1 MPHPASRVLA
11 VLELLQSRGRISGP
25 ELAQRINVDVRTLRR
40 YIVLLEELGIPIT
53 TERGRHGAYMLVA
66 GFKLPP
72 MMFTDA
78 EALAL
83 SMGLLAA
90 RSLGLHAGES
100 ALASAQAKLERV
112 MPDSLKRRLRA
123 VETTVSIE
131 SPGVPAAHAD
141 TPALML
147 LTHAAHAAERLHLH
161 YRSAQGEE
169 SRRDFDTYGLGFR
182 GGAWYAVGFCHL
194 RRGVRGFRVD
204 RILEAQPLPVRF
216 RQPKGFDVLEW
227 LTRTIATLPRAHRV
241 EVLLHADPAKARE
254 AFSPAIGL
262 FETASNGVL
271 LRVRTDDLA
280 WFARQLAR
288 VPFEFEV
295 RTPHRLRREILAH
308 AARLQKL
315 ATAPA
320 ETGSADE
327 PDALPGQPLRP
338 DRPPRTNPIRKRGW

>member
-112 MPDSLKRRLRA
+112 MPDSLKRRLHA
-123 VETTVSIE
+123 VEASVSIE
-131 SPGVPAAHAD
+131 SAGAFTAQASAS
-141 TPALML
+141 TLML
-147 LTHAAHAAERLHLH
+147 LTHAAHAAERVHLH

-169 SRRDFDTYGLGFR
+169 SERDFDAYGLGFR

-194 RRGVRGFRVD
+194 RHGVRAFRVD
-204 RILEAQPLPVRF
+204 RMIGVQPLDARF
-216 RQPKGFDVLEW
+216 KRPKDFDVLDW
-227 LTRTIATLPRAHRV
+227 LNRTIATLPRAHRV
-241 EVLLHADPAKARE
+241 EVLLHTDLVKARD
-254 AFSPAIGL
+254 AFSAAIGL
-262 FETASNGVL
+262 FETSADGVL

-288 VPFEFEV
+288 VPFEFEIH
-295 RTPHRLRREILAH
+295 TPQQLRKELLVH
-308 AARLQKL
+308 ATRLQQL
-315 ATAPA
+315 VLTA
-320 ETGSADE
+320 
-327 PDALPGQPLRP
+327 R
-338 DRPPRTNPIRKRGW
+338 

>member
-1 MPHPASRVLA
+1 MPHPTTRVLA

-90 RSLGLHAGES
+90 RSLGLHAGEA

-112 MPDSLKRRLRA
+112 MPESLKRRLRA
-123 VETTVSIE
+123 VETTVAIE
-131 SPGVPAAHAD
+131 SPGAPAARANP
-141 TPALML
+141 TALML
-147 LTHAAHAAERLHLH
+147 LTHAAHAAERVHLD

-169 SRRDFDTYGLGFR
+169 TGRDFDAYGLGFR
-182 GGAWYAVGFCHL
+182 GGAWYAVGMCHL
-194 RRGVRGFRVD
+194 RHGVRAFRVD
-204 RILEAQPLPVRF
+204 RIIEVQPLAARF
-216 RQPKGFDVLEW
+216 TPPRNFDVLEW
-227 LTRTIATLPRAHRV
+227 LNRTIATLPRAHRV
-241 EVLLHADPAKARE
+241 EVLLHTSMAKARE

-262 FETASNGVL
+262 LEASGDGVL
-271 LRVRTDDLA
+271 LHVRTDDLA

-288 VPFEFEV
+288 VPFEFEIHA
-295 RTPHRLRREILAH
+295 PQQLRKELRAH

-315 ATAPA
+315 A
-320 ETGSADE
+320 
-327 PDALPGQPLRP
+327 DA
-338 DRPPRTNPIRKRGW
+338 

>member
-1 MPHPASRVLA
+1 MPHPTTRVLA

-90 RSLGLHAGES
+90 RGLGLHAGES

-112 MPDSLKRRLRA
+112 MPEPLKRRLHA

-131 SPGVPAAHAD
+131 SAGTLRAHANAS
-141 TPALML
+141 ALML
-147 LTHAAHAAERLHLH
+147 LTHAAHAGERVHLH
-161 YRSAQGEE
+161 YCSAQGEE

-182 GGAWYAVGFCHL
+182 GGAWYAVGYCHL
-194 RRGVRGFRVD
+194 RHGVRAFRVD
-204 RILEAQPLPVRF
+204 RIIETRPLPVRF
-216 RQPKGFDVLEW
+216 KRPKDFDVLEW
-227 LTRTIATLPRAHRV
+227 LNRTIATLPRAHRV
-241 EVLLHADPAKARE
+241 EVLLHTGMAEARE
-254 AFSPAIGL
+254 AFSPTIGL
-262 FETASNGVL
+262 LEAADGGVL
-271 LRVRTDDLA
+271 LHVRTDDLA

-288 VPFEFEV
+288 VPFEFEI
-295 RTPHRLRREILAH
+295 RTPQRLRKELLAH
-308 AARLQKL
+308 AVRLQKL
-315 ATAPA
+315 ATA
-320 ETGSADE
+320 
-327 PDALPGQPLRP
+327 
-338 DRPPRTNPIRKRGW
+338 

>member
-1 MPHPASRVLA
+1 MPHPTTRVLA

-90 RSLGLHAGES
+90 RGLGLHAGES

-112 MPDSLKRRLRA
+112 LPESLKRRLHA
-123 VETTVSIE
+123 VEASVSIE
-131 SPGVPAAHAD
+131 SPGALAAHANA
-141 TPALML
+141 TALML
-147 LTHAAHAAERLHLH
+147 LTQAAHAAERVHLH

-169 SRRDFDTYGLGFR
+169 TERDFDIYGLGFR
-182 GGAWYAVGFCHL
+182 GGAWYAVGYCHL
-194 RRGVRGFRVD
+194 RHGVRGFRVD
-204 RILEAQPLPVRF
+204 RIVEARPLPVRF
-216 RQPKGFDVLEW
+216 KRPKDFDVLEW
-227 LTRTIATLPRAHRV
+227 LNRTIATLPRAHRV
-241 EVLLHADPAKARE
+241 EVLLHTDMAKARE

-262 FETASNGVL
+262 LKPADDGVL
-271 LRVRTDDLA
+271 LHVRTDDLA

-288 VPFEFEV
+288 LPFEFEI
-295 RTPHRLRREILAH
+295 RTPQKLRKELLAH
-308 AARLQKL
+308 AARLQKMAVL
-315 ATAPA
+315 
-320 ETGSADE
+320 
-327 PDALPGQPLRP
+327 
-338 DRPPRTNPIRKRGW
+338 

>member
-1 MPHPASRVLA
+1 MPHPTTRVLA

-131 SPGVPAAHAD
+131 SPNTLAMQTNA
-141 TPALML
+141 TALMV
-147 LTHAAHAAERLHLH
+147 LTHAAHATERVHLH
-161 YRSAQGEE
+161 YRSAQGEASE
-169 SRRDFDTYGLGFR
+169 RDFDAYGLGFR
-182 GGAWYAVGFCHL
+182 GGAWYAVGHCHL
-194 RRGVRGFRVD
+194 RHGVRGFRVD
-204 RILEAQPLPVRF
+204 RIIEVQPLAVRF
-216 RQPKGFDVLEW
+216 TRPRHFDVLEW
-227 LTRTIATLPRAHRV
+227 LNHSIATLPRAHHV
-241 EVLLHADPAKARE
+241 EVLLHTDLVKARE
-254 AFSPAIGL
+254 AFSPAMGL
-262 FETASNGVL
+262 LEAADDGVL
-271 LRVRTDDLA
+271 LRVRADDLA

-288 VPFEFEV
+288 VPFDFEI
-295 RTPHRLRREILAH
+295 RTPQRLRKELLAH
-308 AARLQKL
+308 AGRLQKL
-315 ATAPA
+315 A
-320 ETGSADE
+320 S
-327 PDALPGQPLRP
+327 
-338 DRPPRTNPIRKRGW
+338 

>member
-1 MPHPASRVLA
+1 MPHSASRVLA

-123 VETTVSIE
+123 VETSVSIE
-131 SPGVPAAHAD
+131 SPGLLAAHAN
-141 TPALML
+141 TTALML
-147 LTHAAHAAERLHLH
+147 LTHAAHAAERVHLH
-161 YRSAQGEE
+161 YRSAQGEASE
-169 SRRDFDTYGLGFR
+169 RDFDTYGLGFR
-182 GGAWYAVGFCHL
+182 GGAWYAVGYCHL
-194 RRGVRGFRVD
+194 RHGVRGFRVD
-204 RILEAQPLPVRF
+204 RITEAQPRAVRF
-216 RQPKGFDVLEW
+216 TRPKRFDVLEW
-227 LTRTIATLPRAHRV
+227 LNHSIATLPRAHRA
-241 EVLLHADPAKARE
+241 EVLLRTDLAKARE

-262 FETASNGVL
+262 FEAADDGVL

-288 VPFEFEV
+288 VPFDFEI
-295 RTPHRLRREILAH
+295 RTPQRLRKELLAH
-308 AARLQKL
+308 ATLLHKL
-315 ATAPA
+315 AA
-320 ETGSADE
+320 
-327 PDALPGQPLRP
+327 
-338 DRPPRTNPIRKRGW
+338 N

>member
-11 VLELLQSRGRISGP
+11 VLELLQSRSRISGP
-25 ELAQRINVDVRTLRR
+25 ELAQRINVDIRTLRR

-90 RSLGLHAGES
+90 RSLGLHAGET

-112 MPDSLKRRLRA
+112 MPDSLKRRLHA
-123 VETTVSIE
+123 VEASVSIE
-131 SPGVPAAHAD
+131 SAGALTAHANAS
-141 TPALML
+141 TLML
-147 LTHAAHAAERLHLH
+147 LTHAAHAGERVHLH
-161 YRSAQGEE
+161 YRSAQGEASE
-169 SRRDFDTYGLGFR
+169 RDFDTYGLGFR
-182 GGAWYAVGFCHL
+182 GGAWYAIGWCHL
-194 RRGVRGFRVD
+194 RHGVRGFRVD
-204 RILEAQPLPVRF
+204 RIIEVQPLSVRF
-216 RQPKGFDVLEW
+216 TRPKSFDVLDW
-227 LTRTIATLPRAHRV
+227 LNRSIATLPRAHRV
-241 EVLLHADPAKARE
+241 EVLLRTDLANARE

-262 FETASNGVL
+262 FETMDDGVL

-288 VPFEFEV
+288 VPFEFEI
-295 RTPHRLRREILAH
+295 RTPQRLRKELVAH
-308 AARLQKL
+308 AARLQKF
-315 ATAPA
+315 A
-320 ETGSADE
+320 ED
-327 PDALPGQPLRP
+327 
-338 DRPPRTNPIRKRGW
+338 

>member
-1 MPHPASRVLA
+1 MPHPTTRVLA

-112 MPDSLKRRLRA
+112 MPESLKRRLRA

-131 SPGVPAAHAD
+131 SPNTLAIHANA
-141 TPALML
+141 TALMA
-147 LTHAAHAAERLHLH
+147 LTHAAHAAERVHLH

-194 RRGVRGFRVD
+194 RHGVRGFRVD
-204 RILEAQPLPVRF
+204 RIIEVQPLAVRF
-216 RQPKGFDVLEW
+216 ARPKDFDVLEW
-227 LTRTIATLPRAHRV
+227 LNRSIATLPRAHRI
-241 EVLLHADPAKARE
+241 EVLLHTDMAKARE

-262 FETASNGVL
+262 LEPAEGGVL

-288 VPFEFEV
+288 ASFDFEI
-295 RTPHRLRREILAH
+295 RTPQRLRKELLAH

-315 ATAPA
+315 AMP
-320 ETGSADE
+320 
-327 PDALPGQPLRP
+327 
-338 DRPPRTNPIRKRGW
+338 

>member
-1 MPHPASRVLA
+1 MPHPTTRVLA

-112 MPDSLKRRLRA
+112 IPESLKRRLRA

-131 SPGVPAAHAD
+131 SSNTLAIHAN
-141 TPALML
+141 TAALML
-147 LTHAAHAAERLHLH
+147 LTHAAHMVERVYLH

-169 SRRDFDTYGLGFR
+169 SRRDFDTYGMGFR

-194 RRGVRGFRVD
+194 RHGVRGFRVD
-204 RILEAQPLPVRF
+204 RIIEVQPLAVRF
-216 RQPKGFDVLEW
+216 TRPKDFDVLEW
-227 LTRTIATLPRAHRV
+227 LNRSIATLPRAHRI
-241 EVLLHADPAKARE
+241 EVLLHTDMAKARE

-262 FETASNGVL
+262 LEPAEGGVL

-288 VPFEFEV
+288 VPFDFEI
-295 RTPHRLRREILAH
+295 RTPQRLRKELAAH

-315 ATAPA
+315 AMA
-320 ETGSADE
+320 
-327 PDALPGQPLRP
+327 
-338 DRPPRTNPIRKRGW
+338 

>member
-1 MPHPASRVLA
+1 MLA
-11 VLELLQSRGRISGP
+11 VLELLQSRSRISGP

-112 MPDSLKRRLRA
+112 MPDSLKRRLHA
-123 VETTVSIE
+123 VEASVSIE
-131 SPGVPAAHAD
+131 SAGPLTAHANAS
-141 TPALML
+141 TLML
-147 LTHAAHAAERLHLH
+147 LTHAAHAGECVHLH
-161 YRSAQGEE
+161 YRSAQGEASE
-169 SRRDFDTYGLGFR
+169 RDFDTYGLGFR
-182 GGAWYAVGFCHL
+182 GGAWYAVGHCHL
-194 RRGVRGFRVD
+194 RHGVRGFRVD
-204 RILEAQPLPVRF
+204 RIIETRPLTSRF
-216 RQPKGFDVLEW
+216 TRPRDFDVLDW
-227 LTRTIATLPRAHRV
+227 LNRSIATLPRAHRV
-241 EVLLHADPAKARE
+241 EVLLRTDLARARE

-262 FETASNGVL
+262 FEAADDGVL
-271 LRVRTDDLA
+271 LCVRTDDLA

-288 VPFEFEV
+288 VPFEFEI
-295 RTPHRLRREILAH
+295 RTPQRLRKELLAH

-315 ATAPA
+315 AA
-320 ETGSADE
+320 E
-327 PDALPGQPLRP
+327 
-338 DRPPRTNPIRKRGW
+338 

>member
-1 MPHPASRVLA
+1 MPHPTTRVLA

-123 VETTVSIE
+123 AETSVSIE
-131 SPGVPAAHAD
+131 SRGVLAEHANA
-141 TPALML
+141 TTLML
-147 LTHAAHAAERLHLH
+147 LTHAAHAAERVHLQ
-161 YRSAQGEE
+161 YRSAQGEATE
-169 SRRDFDTYGLGFR
+169 RDFDAYGLGFR
-182 GGAWYAVGFCHL
+182 GGAWYAVGYCHL
-194 RRGVRGFRVD
+194 RHGVRGFRVD
-204 RILEAQPLPVRF
+204 RIVETRPLPTRF
-216 RQPKGFDVLEW
+216 KRPKDFDVLEW
-227 LTRTIATLPRAHRV
+227 LNRTIATLPRAHRV
-241 EVLLHADPAKARE
+241 EVLLHADMAKARE

-262 FETASNGVL
+262 LEAADGGVL
-271 LRVRTDDLA
+271 LHVRTDDLA
-280 WFARQLAR
+280 WFARQLAC
-288 VPFEFEV
+288 VPFEFEI
-295 RTPHRLRREILAH
+295 RTPQRLRTELFAH

-315 ATAPA
+315 AAP
-320 ETGSADE
+320 
-327 PDALPGQPLRP
+327 
-338 DRPPRTNPIRKRGW
+338 

>member
-1 MPHPASRVLA
+1 MPHPTTRVLA

-112 MPDSLKRRLRA
+112 MPESLKRRLRA

-131 SPGVPAAHAD
+131 SSNPLAIHAN
-141 TPALML
+141 TAALML
-147 LTHAAHAAERLHLH
+147 LTHAAHAAERVHLH

-194 RRGVRGFRVD
+194 RHGVRGFRVD
-204 RILEAQPLPVRF
+204 RIIEVQPLAVRF
-216 RQPKGFDVLEW
+216 TRPKDFDVLEW
-227 LTRTIATLPRAHRV
+227 LNRSIATLPRAHLI
-241 EVLLHADPAKARE
+241 EVLLHTDMAKARE

-262 FETASNGVL
+262 LEPAEGGVL
-271 LRVRTDDLA
+271 LHVRTDDLA

-288 VPFEFEV
+288 VSFDFDI
-295 RTPHRLRREILAH
+295 RTPQRLRKELLAH

-315 ATAPA
+315 AIA
-320 ETGSADE
+320 
-327 PDALPGQPLRP
+327 
-338 DRPPRTNPIRKRGW
+338 

>member
-1 MPHPASRVLA
+1 MPHPTTRVLA

-100 ALASAQAKLERV
+100 ALSSAHAKLERV
-112 MPDSLKRRLRA
+112 MPDPLKRRLRA
-123 VETTVSIE
+123 VETTVSIG
-131 SPGVPAAHAD
+131 SPGALAAHANA
-141 TPALML
+141 TVLML
-147 LTHAAHAAERLHLH
+147 LTHAAHAAERVHLH

-169 SRRDFDTYGLGFR
+169 SERGFDAYGLGFR
-182 GGAWYAVGFCHL
+182 GGAWYAVGYCHL
-194 RRGVRGFRVD
+194 RHGVRGFRVD
-204 RILEAQPLPVRF
+204 RIIEVQPLPHRF
-216 RQPKGFDVLEW
+216 TRPDVFDVLEW
-227 LTRTIATLPRAHRV
+227 LNLSIATLPRAHRV
-241 EVLLHADPAKARE
+241 EVLLHTDLAKARD
-254 AFSPAIGL
+254 AFSSAIGL
-262 FETASNGVL
+262 FEAVDDGVL

-288 VPFEFEV
+288 VPFDFEI
-295 RTPHRLRREILAH
+295 RTPQRLRKELLTH

-315 ATAPA
+315 AGIERSLDPGICRHSWTAGNPRW
-320 ETGSADE
+320 SADK
-327 PDALPGQPLRP
+327 LRQPR
-338 DRPPRTNPIRKRGW
+338 

>member
-1 MPHPASRVLA
+1 MSHPVSRVLA

-25 ELAQRINVDVRTLRR
+25 DLAQRIGVDARTLRR

-90 RSLGLHAGES
+90 RNFGLHAGGS

-112 MPDSLKRRLRA
+112 MPDPLKRRLRA
-123 VETTVSIE
+123 VETSVSIE
-131 SPGVPAAHAD
+131 SPNVLTAHANA
-141 TPALML
+141 TTLMH
-147 LTHAAHAAERLHLH
+147 LTHAAHATERVHLH
-161 YRSAQGEE
+161 YRSAQDEE

-182 GGAWYAVGFCHL
+182 GGAWYAVGYCHL

-204 RILEAQPLPVRF
+204 RIIEVQPLAARFAQP
-216 RQPKGFDVLEW
+216 KDFDVLGW
-227 LTRTIATLPRAHRV
+227 LNRSIAMLPRAHRV
-241 EVLLHADPAKARE
+241 EVLLHTDLAQARD
-254 AFSPAIGL
+254 AFSPAIGV
-262 FETASNGVL
+262 FEETDDGVL
-271 LRVRTDDLA
+271 LRVHTDDLA

-288 VPFEFEV
+288 LPFEFEIL
-295 RTPHRLRREILAH
+295 TPQRLRKELLAH
-308 AARLQKL
+308 ATRL
-315 ATAPA
+315 
-320 ETGSADE
+320 
-327 PDALPGQPLRP
+327 
-338 DRPPRTNPIRKRGW
+338 RKVAGG

>member
-1 MPHPASRVLA
+1 MPHPTTRVLA

-100 ALASAQAKLERV
+100 ALAAAQAKLERV
-112 MPDSLKRRLRA
+112 IPESLKRRLRA

-131 SPGVPAAHAD
+131 SSNPLAIHAN
-141 TPALML
+141 TAALML
-147 LTHAAHAAERLHLH
+147 LTHAAHAAERVHLH

-169 SRRDFDTYGLGFR
+169 SRRDFDTYGMGFR

-194 RRGVRGFRVD
+194 RHGVRGFRVD
-204 RILEAQPLPVRF
+204 RIIEVQPLAARF
-216 RQPKGFDVLEW
+216 ARPKDFDVLEW
-227 LTRTIATLPRAHRV
+227 LNRSIATLPRAHRI
-241 EVLLHADPAKARE
+241 EVLLHTDMAKARE

-262 FETASNGVL
+262 LEPAEGGVL

-288 VPFEFEV
+288 VPFDFEI
-295 RTPHRLRREILAH
+295 RTPQRLRKELAAH

-315 ATAPA
+315 AMA
-320 ETGSADE
+320 
-327 PDALPGQPLRP
+327 
-338 DRPPRTNPIRKRGW
+338 

>member
-53 TERGRHGAYMLVA
+53 TDRGRHGAYMLVP

-131 SPGVPAAHAD
+131 SPNTLAMHANA
-141 TPALML
+141 TTLML
-147 LTHAAHAAERLHLH
+147 LTHAAHAGERAHLH

-169 SRRDFDTYGLGFR
+169 SERDFDTYGLGFR

-194 RRGVRGFRVD
+194 RHGVRGFRVD
-204 RILEAQPLPVRF
+204 RIIETRPLAVRF
-216 RQPKGFDVLEW
+216 MRPRDFDVLDW
-227 LTRTIATLPRAHRV
+227 LNRSIATLPRAHRV
-241 EVLLHADPAKARE
+241 EVLLHTELAKARE
-254 AFSPAIGL
+254 VFSPAMGL
-262 FETASNGVL
+262 LEPADDGVL

-288 VPFEFEV
+288 VPFDFEI
-295 RTPHRLRREILAH
+295 RTPQRLRKELLAH

-315 ATAPA
+315 AA
-320 ETGSADE
+320 
-327 PDALPGQPLRP
+327 
-338 DRPPRTNPIRKRGW
+338 N

>member
-53 TERGRHGAYMLVA
+53 TDRGRHGAYMLVP

-90 RSLGLHAGES
+90 RSLGLHAGET

-112 MPDSLKRRLRA
+112 MPDSPKRRLRA

-131 SPGVPAAHAD
+131 SPNTLAMHANA
-141 TPALML
+141 TTLML
-147 LTHAAHAAERLHLH
+147 LTHAAHATERVHLH
-161 YRSAQGEE
+161 YRSAQSEE

-182 GGAWYAVGFCHL
+182 GGAWYAVGYCHL
-194 RRGVRGFRVD
+194 RHGVRGFRVD
-204 RILEAQPLPVRF
+204 RIIETRPLPVRF
-216 RQPKGFDVLEW
+216 TQPKNFDVLDW
-227 LTRTIATLPRAHRV
+227 LNRSIATLPRAHRV
-241 EVLLHADPAKARE
+241 EVLLHTDLAKARE

-262 FETASNGVL
+262 FEAADDGVL

-288 VPFEFEV
+288 VPFDFEI
-295 RTPHRLRREILAH
+295 RTPQRLRTELLAH
-308 AARLQKL
+308 VARLQKM
-315 ATAPA
+315 AA
-320 ETGSADE
+320 
-327 PDALPGQPLRP
+327 
-338 DRPPRTNPIRKRGW
+338 N

>member
-90 RSLGLHAGES
+90 RSLGLHADES

-123 VETTVSIE
+123 VETSVSIE
-131 SPGVPAAHAD
+131 SPNALAMHANA
-141 TPALML
+141 TALML
-147 LTHAAHAAERLHLH
+147 LTHAAHAAERVHLH

-169 SRRDFDTYGLGFR
+169 SERDFDAYGLGFR
-182 GGAWYAVGFCHL
+182 GGAWYTVGHCHL
-194 RRGVRGFRVD
+194 RHGVRGFRVD
-204 RILEAQPLPVRF
+204 RIVEVHPLPVRF
-216 RQPKGFDVLEW
+216 TRPRHFDVLAW
-227 LTRTIATLPRAHRV
+227 LNRSIATLPRAHRV
-241 EVLLHADPAKARE
+241 EVLLRTDLAKARE

-262 FETASNGVL
+262 FEEADGGVL
-271 LRVRTDDLA
+271 LCVRTDDLA

-288 VPFEFEV
+288 VPFDFEI
-295 RTPHRLRREILAH
+295 RTPQRLRKELLSH
-308 AARLQKL
+308 LTQLQKL
-315 ATAPA
+315 AA
-320 ETGSADE
+320 
-327 PDALPGQPLRP
+327 
-338 DRPPRTNPIRKRGW
+338 N

>member
-1 MPHPASRVLA
+1 MPHPTSRVLA
-11 VLELLQSRGRISGP
+11 VLELLQSRGRLSGP
-25 ELAQRINVDVRTLRR
+25 ELARRINVDVRTLRR

-112 MPDSLKRRLRA
+112 LPDSLKRRLRA
-123 VETTVSIE
+123 FETSVSIE
-131 SPGVPAAHAD
+131 SPGAPAVHANA
-141 TPALML
+141 TALML
-147 LTHAAHAAERLHLH
+147 LTHAAHAGERVHLH

-169 SRRDFDTYGLGFR
+169 SERDFDTYGLGFR
-182 GGAWYAVGFCHL
+182 GGAWYAVGHCHL
-194 RRGVRGFRVD
+194 RNGVRGFRVD
-204 RILEAQPLPVRF
+204 RIIEVQPLATRF
-216 RQPKGFDVLEW
+216 ARPKKFDVLEW
-227 LTRTIATLPRAHRV
+227 LNRSIATLPRAHRV
-241 EVLLHADPAKARE
+241 EVLLHTDLAGARN

-262 FETASNGVL
+262 FESADDGVL

-288 VPFEFEV
+288 VPFGFEI
-295 RTPHRLRREILAH
+295 RTPQRLRKELLAH
-308 AARLQKL
+308 AARLRKL
-315 ATAPA
+315 A
-320 ETGSADE
+320 AD
-327 PDALPGQPLRP
+327 
-338 DRPPRTNPIRKRGW
+338 

>member
-131 SPGVPAAHAD
+131 SPSTLAMQVNA
-141 TPALML
+141 TALML
-147 LTHAAHAAERLHLH
+147 LTHAAHVAERVHLH

-169 SRRDFDTYGLGFR
+169 SRRDFDAYGLGFR
-182 GGAWYAVGFCHL
+182 GGAWYAVGYCHL
-194 RRGVRGFRVD
+194 RHGVRGFRVD
-204 RILEAQPLPVRF
+204 RIIEVQPLAVRF
-216 RQPKGFDVLEW
+216 TRPRGFNVLEW
-227 LTRTIATLPRAHRV
+227 LNRSIATLPRAHHV
-241 EVLLHADPAKARE
+241 EVLLRTDLAKARE
-254 AFSPAIGL
+254 AFSPAMGL
-262 FETASNGVL
+262 LEPADDGVL

-288 VPFEFEV
+288 VPFDFEI
-295 RTPHRLRREILAH
+295 RTPQRLRKELVAH
-308 AARLQKL
+308 AARLQKM
-315 ATAPA
+315 AV
-320 ETGSADE
+320 DR
-327 PDALPGQPLRP
+327 RP
-338 DRPPRTNPIRKRGW
+338 SP

>member
-11 VLELLQSRGRISGP
+11 VLELLQSRSRISGP
-25 ELAQRINVDVRTLRR
+25 ELAQRINVDIRTLRR

-112 MPDSLKRRLRA
+112 MPESLKRRLRA
-123 VETTVSIE
+123 VETSVSIE
-131 SPGVPAAHAD
+131 SPGSLVVQANA
-141 TPALML
+141 TSLML
-147 LTHAAHAAERLHLH
+147 LTHAAHAAERVHLH

-182 GGAWYAVGFCHL
+182 GGAWYAVGYCHL
-194 RRGVRGFRVD
+194 RHGVRGFRVD
-204 RILEAQPLPVRF
+204 RIVETVPMPARF
-216 RQPKGFDVLEW
+216 TRPKGFDVLEW
-227 LTRTIATLPRAHRV
+227 LNRSIATLPRAHRV
-241 EVLLHADPAKARE
+241 EVLLHTDLAKARE

-262 FETASNGVL
+262 FEAVDDGVL
-271 LRVRTDDLA
+271 LRVRTDDLW

-288 VPFEFEV
+288 VPFGFEI
-295 RTPHRLRREILAH
+295 RTPQRLRKELLAH
-308 AARLQKL
+308 AARLQQL
-315 ATAPA
+315 AAT
-320 ETGSADE
+320 
-327 PDALPGQPLRP
+327 
-338 DRPPRTNPIRKRGW
+338 

>member
-72 MMFTDA
+72 MMFTDK

-131 SPGVPAAHAD
+131 SPNTLAMHANA
-141 TPALML
+141 TALML
-147 LTHAAHAAERLHLH
+147 LTHAAHAAERVHLH

-169 SRRDFDTYGLGFR
+169 SRRDFDAYGLGFR
-182 GGAWYAVGFCHL
+182 GSAWYAVGHCHL
-194 RRGVRGFRVD
+194 RHGVRGFRVD
-204 RILEAQPLPVRF
+204 RIIEVQPLAVRF
-216 RQPKGFDVLEW
+216 TRPRNFDVLEW
-227 LTRTIATLPRAHRV
+227 LNHSIATLPRAHHV
-241 EVLLHADPAKARE
+241 EVLLHTDLAKARE
-254 AFSPAIGL
+254 AFSPAMGL
-262 FETASNGVL
+262 LEAANDGVL

-288 VPFEFEV
+288 VPFDFEI
-295 RTPHRLRREILAH
+295 RTPRRLRKELLAH
-308 AARLQKL
+308 AKRLQKL
-315 ATAPA
+315 AVH
-320 ETGSADE
+320 
-327 PDALPGQPLRP
+327 
-338 DRPPRTNPIRKRGW
+338 

>member
-131 SPGVPAAHAD
+131 SPNTLAMQTNA
-141 TPALML
+141 TALML
-147 LTHAAHAAERLHLH
+147 LTHAAHAGERVHLH
-161 YRSAQGEE
+161 YRSAQGEASE
-169 SRRDFDTYGLGFR
+169 RDFDTYGLGFR
-182 GGAWYAVGFCHL
+182 GGSWYAVGHCHL
-194 RRGVRGFRVD
+194 RHGVRGFRVD
-204 RILEAQPLPVRF
+204 RIIEVQPLAARF
-216 RQPKGFDVLEW
+216 KRPGDFDVLQW
-227 LTRTIATLPRAHRV
+227 LNHSIATLPRAHHV
-241 EVLLHADPAKARE
+241 EVLLHTDLAKARE
-254 AFSPAIGL
+254 AFSPAMGL
-262 FETASNGVL
+262 LEAADDGVL

-288 VPFEFEV
+288 VPFDFEI
-295 RTPHRLRREILAH
+295 RTPQRLRKELLVR

-315 ATAPA
+315 A
-320 ETGSADE
+320 S
-327 PDALPGQPLRP
+327 
-338 DRPPRTNPIRKRGW
+338 

>member
-90 RSLGLHAGES
+90 RSLGLHAGEP

-123 VETTVSIE
+123 VEATVSIE
-131 SPGVPAAHAD
+131 SPSALEMHANA
-141 TPALML
+141 TALML
-147 LTHAAHAAERLHLH
+147 LTHAAHAAERVHLH

-169 SRRDFDTYGLGFR
+169 SRRDFDAYGLGFR
-182 GGAWYAVGFCHL
+182 GGAWYAVGMCHL
-194 RRGVRGFRVD
+194 RHGVRGFRVD
-204 RILEAQPLPVRF
+204 RIIEVQPLAVRF
-216 RQPKGFDVLEW
+216 PRPADFDVLEW
-227 LTRTIATLPRAHRV
+227 LNRSIATLPRAHRV
-241 EVLLHADPAKARE
+241 EVLLHADLARARN

-262 FETASNGVL
+262 FETVGEGVL

-288 VPFEFEV
+288 VPFDFEI
-295 RTPHRLRREILAH
+295 RTPQRLRKELFAH
-308 AARLQKL
+308 AVRLQK
-315 ATAPA
+315 AAN
-320 ETGSADE
+320 G
-327 PDALPGQPLRP
+327 
-338 DRPPRTNPIRKRGW
+338 

>member
-53 TERGRHGAYMLVA
+53 TDRGRHGAYMLVA

-78 EALAL
+78 EGLAL

-90 RSLGLHAGES
+90 RSLGLHAGET

-123 VETTVSIE
+123 VETSVSIE
-131 SPGVPAAHAD
+131 SSGTSAAHANA
-141 TPALML
+141 TALML
-147 LTHAAHAAERLHLH
+147 LMRAAHAAERVHLH
-161 YRSAQGEE
+161 YRSAQGEKSE
-169 SRRDFDTYGLGFR
+169 RDFDAYGLGFR
-182 GGAWYAVGFCHL
+182 GGTWYAVGYCHL
-194 RRGVRGFRVD
+194 RHGIRGFRVD
-204 RILEAQPLPVRF
+204 RIIETRPLPVRF
-216 RQPKGFDVLEW
+216 MQPKNFDVLDW
-227 LTRTIATLPRAHRV
+227 LNRSIATLPRAHRV
-241 EVLLHADPAKARE
+241 EVLLHTDLAKARE
-254 AFSPAIGL
+254 AFSRAIGL
-262 FETASNGVL
+262 FETADDGVL
-271 LRVRTDDLA
+271 LHARTDDLT

-288 VPFEFEV
+288 VPFEFEI
-295 RTPHRLRREILAH
+295 RAPQRLRRELLAH

-315 ATAPA
+315 AA
-320 ETGSADE
+320 
-327 PDALPGQPLRP
+327 
-338 DRPPRTNPIRKRGW
+338 N

>member
-1 MPHPASRVLA
+1 MPHPTTRVLA

-83 SMGLLAA
+83 SMGLLAT

-131 SPGVPAAHAD
+131 SPGVSAAHANA
-141 TPALML
+141 TALML
-147 LTHAAHAAERLHLH
+147 LTHAAHASERVHLH

-182 GGAWYAVGFCHL
+182 GGAWYAVGYCHL
-194 RRGVRGFRVD
+194 RHGVRGFRVD
-204 RILEAQPLPVRF
+204 RIIEVQPLAARF
-216 RQPKGFDVLEW
+216 IRPKAFNVLEW
-227 LTRTIATLPRAHRV
+227 LNRSIATLPRAHRV
-241 EVLLHADPAKARE
+241 EVLLHTDMATARE

-262 FETASNGVL
+262 LETADDGVL
-271 LRVRTDDLA
+271 LHVRTDDLA

-288 VPFEFEV
+288 VPFEFEI
-295 RTPHRLRREILAH
+295 RTPQRLRKELLTH

-315 ATAPA
+315 AAT
-320 ETGSADE
+320 
-327 PDALPGQPLRP
+327 
-338 DRPPRTNPIRKRGW
+338 